1 MEDDRLLPKERVV
14 AITVGDVDAAFPLT
28 VLEKKRVISYPVNS
42 QDLVVFFKPGTTSSL
57 DRDSIKDS
65 RDMGATGVFDPNVD
79 GRVLTFRPE
88 GDGFVDNET
97 GTV

>member
-1 MEDDRLLPKERVV
+1 
-14 AITVGDVDAAFPLT
+14 VGDVDATFPFT
-28 VLEKKRVISYPVNS
+28 MLEKKRMISYPVNG
-42 QDLVVFFKPGTTSSL
+42 QELVVFFKPGTTSPL

-65 RDMGATGVFDPNVD
+65 RDVGATGVFDPNVD